1 MIEQAAGT
9 LAVAPT
15 RQSFSARGTLQLMY
29 PPREAAGQ
37 RGLVRCTL
45 LECARPTP
53 PAHTHHAAEPAY

>member
-1 MIEQAAGT
+1 MRIAALKSVALPCVAQLRKEMQMIEQAAST

-37 RGLVRCTL
+37 RGL
-45 LECARPTP
+45 
-53 PAHTHHAAEPAY
+53 